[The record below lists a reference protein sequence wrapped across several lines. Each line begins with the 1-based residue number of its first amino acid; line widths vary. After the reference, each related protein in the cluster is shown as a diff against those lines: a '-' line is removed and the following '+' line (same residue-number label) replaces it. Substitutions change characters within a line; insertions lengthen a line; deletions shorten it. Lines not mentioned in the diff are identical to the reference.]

1 MAKPG
6 IGIIGTGW
14 GTRVQVPAFREAGLE
29 IVALAG
35 SQARKTQRIAAELDI
50 PHATGDWRT
59 LLERD
64 NVELVSIVTPPFL
77 HCEMTIAAL
86 EAGKHV
92 LCEKPTA
99 FNAAEAREMLRAA
112 EARPAQIALIDHEL
126 RFVPAMHAARQLVQ
140 EGGIGKLRHG
150 EVRFVNSSRA
160 NFKRIWNWWS
170 DVAQGGG
177 ILGAIGSHQIDAVR
191 YLLNDEVTAVS
202 GCLQTYVTQRPIS
215 PPTETGAPS
224 PTREVTSDDFASFQL
239 KMAHGGIVSVLAS
252 MVARTNESQSITLYG
267 DAGTLRIQS
276 GRLFYAQPDDELYD
290 ITPVET
296 IAIPEHIRVLYPD
309 YAEATIYMGH
319 ALRMAVGGDRSAIKP
334 AATMRDGLHTQQVI
348 DAVRISSAEAQ
359 GWVTDL
365 LEEEM

>member
-6 IGIIGTGW
+6 VGIIGTGW

-99 FNAAEAREMLRAA
+99 FNADEARNMLRTA
-112 EARPAQIALIDHEL
+112 ENHPDQIALVDHEL
-126 RFVPAMHAARQLVQ
+126 RFVPAMQAARQLVLD
-140 EGGIGKLRHG
+140 GGIGTLRHG
-150 EVRFVNSSRA
+150 EVRFINSSRA
-160 NFKRIWNWWS
+160 NFRRIWNWWS

-177 ILGAIGSHQIDAVR
+177 ILGAIGSHQIDTVR
-191 YLLNDEVTAVS
+191 YLLNDDVTAVS
-202 GCLQTYVTQRPIS
+202 GHLRTYITQRPIS
-215 PPTETGAPS
+215 PPTEADMPS
-224 PTREVTSDDFASFQL
+224 PTREVTSDDFATFYL
-239 KMAHGGIVSVLAS
+239 KMAQGGIVSVMAS

-267 DAGTLRIQS
+267 DEGTMRVQG
-276 GRLFYAQPDDELYD
+276 GRLLYARPDDEFYD
-290 ITPVET
+290 ITPAET

-319 ALRMAVGGDRSAIKP
+319 ALRVAMAGDRSTIEP
-334 AATMRDGLHTQQVI
+334 AATMRDGLRTQQVI
-348 DAVRISSAEAQ
+348 DAVRASSASGQ
-359 GWVTDL
+359 GWIIDL
-365 LEEEM
+365 LEEAA